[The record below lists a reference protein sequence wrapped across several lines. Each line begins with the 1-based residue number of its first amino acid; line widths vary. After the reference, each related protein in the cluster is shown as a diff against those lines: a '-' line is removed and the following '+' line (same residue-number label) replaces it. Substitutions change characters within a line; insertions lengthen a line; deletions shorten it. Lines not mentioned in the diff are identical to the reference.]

1 MSGERRTLP
10 PGWRRVR
17 LGNICQFL
25 SGGTP
30 SKDIDEYWNGD
41 IPWVS
46 PKDVKVDVIY
56 TTTNLISRNAVDSST
71 TRVVEPGTILCV
83 TRSGILA
90 HSFPVAL
97 AGKHVAFNQDI
108 RALVP
113 NKTKVDSSYLYYVL
127 RDMSQKIVADGVKKG
142 PTVHSLRANFLE
154 NLHVP
159 LPPLDLQQA
168 IVRQLER
175 DMAEVERLRVA
186 SEHQWDAIAKLPQAS
201 LRQVFE
207 DEDAH
212 NWLHVPLDE
221 VCSIVEGQVDPRLP
235 EYRGLPHINGEVIET
250 GTGRLLNYR
259 TVGEDRVT
267 SGKYYFNAG
276 SVIYSKLR
284 PYLRK
289 VVLVDFQ
296 GLCSADAYPIT
307 TNPQFLSPLWLK
319 WSLLTDTFTAYA
331 SEESLRS
338 RMPKLNREQ
347 LLSWRIPLPDMPTQ
361 NRIAKQLE
369 GNLEGVVTMRRHAE
383 RQRAAIE
390 ALPGALLGEVFGEAA
405 P

>member
-1 MSGERRTLP
+1 MSGGQRALP
-10 PGWRRVR
+10 LSNWPLVP
-17 LGNICQFL
+17 LGTICDMVMGQSPDGASYNSTGEGEPLLNGPTEFGPRHPIPVQWTTSPTQFA
-25 SGGTP
+25 
-30 SKDIDEYWNGD
+30 EAGD
-41 IPWVS
+41 ILFCVRGA
-46 PKDVKVDVIY
+46 
-56 TTTNLISRNAVDSST
+56 TTGKKNIADQRYCIGRGLAAIRGNAQIVT
-71 TRVVEPGTILCV
+71 TEYLYFVLEYLT
-83 TRSGILA
+83 
-90 HSFPVAL
+90 
-97 AGKHVAFNQDI
+97 K
-108 RALVP
+108 ALVRESSGSTFP
-113 NKTKVDSSYLYYVL
+113 NLP
-127 RDMSQKIVADGVKKG
+127 REKIEQF
-142 PTVHSLRANFLE
+142 R
-154 NLHVP
+154 VP
-159 LPPLDLQQA
+159 LPPLSQQQA